1 MNESLTIPKEPDETI
16 GKSWAFLRA
25 EGLKYIEQLSSG
37 LWTDY
42 NIHDPGVT
50 TLELLCYALTDLEY
64 RIAMPVEDLLAR
76 PAGNMQHMHGQFLSA
91 IKALPS
97 APVTA
102 DDYREL
108 FVRIDGVRNAWILPS
123 PRGVIARY
131 RQTAVSGKPELRY
144 KKEGEQADP
153 EREIE
158 FGLQGLNRILID
170 YDQSR
175 LPLAEDHPELSE
187 GELELLIMKAK
198 ADIVSLVTQVY
209 HRYRNLCED
218 LDTVAEVPPQGV
230 VVCGDIELMP
240 AADPEQ
246 VWARIVFNIDRY
258 LSPDIPFYNLG
269 EMRGMGKTADEIFA
283 GPVFDFR
290 DDYPYR
296 TPGNPF
302 ARKGF
307 IRKEDLRESEL
318 RKEVRLSDLI
328 RVIMET
334 EGVSLIRDI
343 EFGLCS
349 CSEEDRDVVRSAVS
363 RDKWNL
369 CISPGHKP
377 VFCTDNSV
385 LNLWKG
391 PVPVELKRAEAQQ
404 RLQKIRSA
412 YREAVLLKVTSDLP
426 IPEGGFSDVKHYGS
440 FQNDFPGVYGIGRE
454 GLPESASTGRKA
466 QAKQLKA
473 YLLFFDQVLA
483 CYFAQLAH
491 AGELL
496 SADASR
502 TQTYFANGI
511 KNLGDADQL
520 FSNEEHWETAIEEL
534 LAEAELDPY
543 VERKNRFLDHL
554 LARFAEQFN
563 EYVFLM
569 YRLYE
574 KDAGRAVIR
583 QKVRFLRDYPR
594 LSAFRG
600 SGLDYLNPLS
610 VGNTPENVS
619 GMERRLS
626 LMLGYNPSR
635 KRRLS
640 ELPCSVGKTH
650 VKNLVL
656 NGVDTEVQCYGWTI
670 SREGELVFESLN
682 RDFIK
687 KADAWEEIG
696 LAALLASDP
705 AFYLTEQNGNKLTIL
720 LKDSSEKKLA
730 VHPGLFDNQAAQE
743 RVAGLIDYFTNEF
756 RPEGLYVL
764 EHILLRPDL
773 GILSGDQPFLPV
785 CIDANGS
792 YCPPV
797 DPYSFRVTVVLP
809 GYGMRLRDKH
819 FRRFA
824 ERIIRMETP
833 AHVLPRICFVS
844 EEMMKKF
851 EDTYL
856 AWLNEREKSADPLK
870 QASKQTLT
878 SLMAVLEELF
888 TVYEEGQLSDCDDD
902 TIEKNPVILGSST
915 LGSLET
921 NSNPDH

>member
-1 MNESLTIPKEPDETI
+1 MNENLTIPKEPDETA
-16 GKSWAFLRA
+16 GKPWAFLRA

-42 NIHDPGVT
+42 NVHDPGVT

-64 RIAMPVEDLLAR
+64 RIAMPVEDLLAK
-76 PAGNMQHMHGQFLSA
+76 PAANIQHMHEQFLSA
-91 IKALPS
+91 IRALPS

-108 FVRIDGVRNAWILPS
+108 FVRIDGVRNAWVFPS
-123 PRGVIARY
+123 PRNLIARY
-131 RQTAVSGKPELRY
+131 RHTAVSGKPELRY

-153 EREIE
+153 EQEIE

-187 GELELLIMKAK
+187 GELELLVMKAK

-258 LSPDIPFYNLG
+258 LSPDIPFYNLR
-269 EMRGMGKTADEIFA
+269 EMREMGKTADEIFE

-349 CSEEDRDVVRSAVS
+349 CGEKDRNVVRNAVS

-369 CISPGHKP
+369 CIEAGHKP

-391 PVPVELKRAEAQQ
+391 PVPVELKAGEAQQ
-404 RLQKIRSA
+404 RLQQIRSA
-412 YREAVLLKVTSDLP
+412 YREAALSKVTSDLP
-426 IPEGGFSDVKHYGS
+426 VPEGVFSEVKHYAS
-440 FQNDFPGVYGIGRE
+440 IQNEFPGVYGIGRE
-454 GLPESASTGRKA
+454 GLPESVSTERKA

-496 SADASR
+496 SADASHAR
-502 TQTYFANGI
+502 TYFANGI
-511 KNLGDADQL
+511 KNLRDADQL

-583 QKVRFLRDYPR
+583 HKVRFLRDYPQV
-594 LSAFRG
+594 SAFRG
-600 SGLDYLNPLS
+600 SGLDYLNSLS
-610 VGNTPENVS
+610 VESTPENVS

-626 LMLGYNPSR
+626 LMLGDNPSR

-640 ELPCSVGKTH
+640 ELPCSVDKTH

-656 NGVDTEVQCYGWTI
+656 NGVETEVQCYGWTI
-670 SREGELVFESLN
+670 RRDGEVVLESLN
-682 RDFIK
+682 KDFIK

-730 VHPGLFDNQAAQE
+730 VCPGLFDNQAAQE
-743 RVAGLIDYFTNEF
+743 RIAGLIDYFTNEF

-764 EHILLRPDL
+764 EHILLRPDFPPA
-773 GILSGDQPFLPV
+773 GEPFLPV
-785 CIDANGS
+785 CIDTSGS

-797 DPYSFRVTVVLP
+797 DPYSFRLTVVLP

-870 QASKQTLT
+870 QASKQKLT
-878 SLMAVLEELF
+878 ALMAVLEELF

-902 TIEKNPVILGSST
+902 TMEKNPVVLGSST